1 MSRRESRTQSF
12 YKKMRYSLKSL
23 KGYKYVN
30 DYNNTSMKEC
40 QRYDEENQY
49 LYEKNVALYNRT
61 SKMLE
66 KRNAIFGL
74 PEPPRKPR
82 SPSNVELFVI
92 FKRRKEKTDNKL
104 QTLAV
109 IYLLKKE
116 YNLIVDPDV
125 SLIGSIKGSFEPY
138 QAIEL
143 AEKVARENNENYV
156 KDMLDYVN
164 ENKIYLKDEPQDKS
178 VTQKIRFYNN
188 QNIMIRRKSNSS
200 IESRSRSNSDTFV
213 IEQKI
218 NEMRE
223 RNQHIVKENNFVN
236 PNFNNSNNNGSSN
249 LQNNMYSSHSFSYSN
264 PNLGNTNLG
273 NTNLGDNVV
282 LDAPTNPYGVNSGK
296 RASAPRASAPPGDN
310 NVFMGNSPEKPP
322 AYN

>member
-1 MSRRESRTQSF
+1 MSRREGRTQSF
-12 YKKMRYSLKSL
+12 YRKMRYSFKSL

-49 LYEKNVALYNRT
+49 LYQKNVALYNRT

-109 IYLLKKE
+109 IYLLKKD

-125 SLIGSIKGSFEPY
+125 SLIGTLKGSFEPY
-138 QAIEL
+138 EAIEL
-143 AEKVARENNENYV
+143 AEKVAREHNENYV

-164 ENKIYLKDEPQDKS
+164 ENKIFLKDEPQDKS
-178 VTQKIRFYNN
+178 VSQKIKFYNN
-188 QNIMIRRKSNSS
+188 QNILIRKKSNSS
-200 IESRSRSNSDTFV
+200 LESRSRSNSDTFI
-213 IEQKI
+213 IEQKV
-218 NEMRE
+218 NETRE
-223 RNQHIVKENNFVN
+223 KNQNAVKENNYINSDNGNVN
-236 PNFNNSNNNGSSN
+236 SRH
-249 LQNNMYSSHSFSYSN
+249 NMYTSQSFSYSN
-264 PNLGNTNLG
+264 PNLERNINM
-273 NTNLGDNVV
+273 
-282 LDAPTNPYGVNSGK
+282 NPYNLEYHTK
-296 RASAPRASAPPGDN
+296 PIPLARAPLATAPLATAPLATAPFEG
-310 NVFMGNSPEKPP
+310 NVILSDLTKSDKPP
-322 AYN
+322 AYK

>member
-12 YKKMRYSLKSL
+12 CRKIRYSFKSL

-30 DYNNTSMKEC
+30 DYNNTSLKEC

-49 LYEKNVALYNRT
+49 LYQKNIALYNRT

-109 IYLLKKE
+109 IYLLKKN

-125 SLIGSIKGSFEPY
+125 SLIGTLKGSFEPY
-138 QAIEL
+138 EAIEL
-143 AEKVARENNENYV
+143 AEKVARDHNENYV
-156 KDMLDYVN
+156 KDMLNYVN
-164 ENKIYLKDEPQDKS
+164 ENKIYLKDEPQDKTVS
-178 VTQKIRFYNN
+178 QKIRFYNN
-188 QNIMIRRKSNSS
+188 QNILIRRKSNSS

-213 IEQKI
+213 IEQKV

-223 RNQHIVKENNFVN
+223 RNQNAVKENNYMN
-236 PNFNNSNNNGSSN
+236 SNSNNHLRSN
-249 LQNNMYSSHSFSYSN
+249 IYSSQSFSYSN
-264 PNLGNTNLG
+264 PNLEHSNIN
-273 NTNLGDNVV
+273 NSNNS
-282 LDAPTNPYGVNSGK
+282 NPYGVEYKTG
-296 RASAPRASAPPGDN
+296 PRASAPPAPA
-310 NVFMGNSPEKPP
+310 GNIILSNTVGQTDKPP

>member
-12 YKKMRYSLKSL
+12 CKKIRYSFKSL

-49 LYEKNVALYNRT
+49 LFEKNVALYNRT

-109 IYLLKKE
+109 IYLLKKD

-125 SLIGSIKGSFEPY
+125 SLIGTLKGSFEPY
-138 QAIEL
+138 EAIEL
-143 AEKVARENNENYV
+143 AEKVAREHNENYV
-156 KDMLDYVN
+156 KDMLEYVN

-178 VTQKIRFYNN
+178 VSQKIRFYNN
-188 QNIMIRRKSNSS
+188 QNIVIRRKSNSS

-223 RNQHIVKENNFVN
+223 RNQHIVKENNYMI
-236 PNFNNSNNNGSSN
+236 SNNGSN
-249 LQNNMYSSHSFSYSN
+249 LRDNMYTSQSLSYSN
-264 PNLGNTNLG
+264 PNLERNINM
-273 NTNLGDNVV
+273 
-282 LDAPTNPYGVNSGK
+282 NPYLEYNTKPISV
-296 RASAPRASAPPGDN
+296 ASAPMEKAPIASAPPASAPPASAPPNG
-310 NVFMGNSPEKPP
+310 NVILSDLVRSDKPP

>member
-12 YKKMRYSLKSL
+12 YKKLKYSFKSL

-30 DYNNTSMKEC
+30 DYNNTSLKEC

-49 LYEKNVALYNRT
+49 LYQKNVALYNRT

-109 IYLLKKE
+109 IYLLKKN

-125 SLIGSIKGSFEPY
+125 SLIGSLKGSFEPY
-138 QAIEL
+138 EAIEL
-143 AEKVARENNENYV
+143 AEKLARENNENYV
-156 KDMLDYVN
+156 KDMLTYVN
-164 ENKIYLKDEPQDKS
+164 ENKIYMKDEPQDKS
-178 VTQKIRFYNN
+178 VSQKIRFYNN
-188 QNIMIRRKSNSS
+188 QNILIRRKSNSS

-213 IEQKI
+213 IEQKV

-223 RNQHIVKENNFVN
+223 RNQNAVKENNYMNSNSNNHLRYNICSSQSFSQSN
-236 PNFNNSNNNGSSN
+236 PDLDQKFDINSSNKYNNNNNSN
-249 LQNNMYSSHSFSYSN
+249 SYN
-264 PNLGNTNLG
+264 VDYNTK
-273 NTNLGDNVV
+273 
-282 LDAPTNPYGVNSGK
+282 PIPM
-296 RASAPRASAPPGDN
+296 ASAPPVG
-310 NVFMGNSPEKPP
+310 NVILSNTTASKSDKPP

>member
-1 MSRRESRTQSF
+1 
-12 YKKMRYSLKSL
+12 MRYSFKSL

-49 LYEKNVALYNRT
+49 LYQKNVALYNRT

-109 IYLLKKE
+109 IYLLKKN

-125 SLIGSIKGSFEPY
+125 SLIGSLKGSFEPY
-138 QAIEL
+138 EAIEL
-143 AEKVARENNENYV
+143 AEKVAGEHNENYV

-164 ENKIYLKDEPQDKS
+164 ENKIFLKDEPQDKS
-178 VTQKIRFYNN
+178 VSQKIKFYNN
-188 QNIMIRRKSNSS
+188 QNILIRKKSNSS
-200 IESRSRSNSDTFV
+200 LESRSRSNSDTFI
-213 IEQKI
+213 IEQKV
-218 NEMRE
+218 NDMRE
-223 RNQHIVKENNFVN
+223 KNQNAVKENNYINSDNGNVN
-236 PNFNNSNNNGSSN
+236 
-249 LQNNMYSSHSFSYSN
+249 LRHNMYTSQSFSYSN
-264 PNLGNTNLG
+264 PNLERNINM
-273 NTNLGDNVV
+273 
-282 LDAPTNPYGVNSGK
+282 NPYNLEYHTK
-296 RASAPRASAPPGDN
+296 PIPLASAPSATAPLATTPFEG
-310 NVFMGNSPEKPP
+310 NVILSDLTKSDKPP
-322 AYN
+322 AYK

>member
-12 YKKMRYSLKSL
+12 CRKIRYSFKSL

-30 DYNNTSMKEC
+30 DYNNTSLKEC

-49 LYEKNVALYNRT
+49 LYQKNVALYNRT

-109 IYLLKKE
+109 IYLLKKN
-116 YNLIVDPDV
+116 YNLIVDTDV

-138 QAIEL
+138 EAIEL
-143 AEKVARENNENYV
+143 AEKVAREHNENYV
-156 KDMLDYVN
+156 KDMLDYIN
-164 ENKIYLKDEPQDKS
+164 KNKIYLKDEPQDKS
-178 VTQKIRFYNN
+178 VSQKIKFYNN
-188 QNIMIRRKSNSS
+188 QNILIHRKSNSS
-200 IESRSRSNSDTFV
+200 IESRSRSNSDTFI
-213 IEQKI
+213 IEQKV

-223 RNQHIVKENNFVN
+223 KNQNAFKENNYIN
-236 PNFNNSNNNGSSN
+236 SNNSNVNSRHNIYTS
-249 LQNNMYSSHSFSYSN
+249 QSFSYSN
-264 PNLGNTNLG
+264 PNLERNINM
-273 NTNLGDNVV
+273 
-282 LDAPTNPYGVNSGK
+282 NPYNLEYHTK
-296 RASAPRASAPPGDN
+296 PIPLASAPQAIAPPEG
-310 NVFMGNSPEKPP
+310 NVILSDLVRSDKPP
-322 AYN
+322 AYK

>member
-12 YKKMRYSLKSL
+12 CRKIRYSMKSL

-40 QRYDEENQY
+40 KRYDEENQY

-109 IYLLKKE
+109 IYLLKKD

-125 SLIGSIKGSFEPY
+125 SLIGSMKGSFEPY
-138 QAIEL
+138 EAIEL
-143 AEKVARENNENYV
+143 AEKVAREHNENYI

-164 ENKIYLKDEPQDKS
+164 ENKIFLKDEPQDKS

-188 QNIMIRRKSNSS
+188 QNIIIRRKSNSS

-213 IEQKI
+213 IEQKV

-223 RNQHIVKENNFVN
+223 RNQHIVKENNFIN
-236 PNFNNSNNNGSSN
+236 PNFDNSGGSN
-249 LQNNMYSSHSFSYSN
+249 LRNNMYSSHSFSYSN
-264 PNLGNTNLG
+264 PNLG
-273 NTNLGDNVV
+273 DNVV
-282 LDAPTNPYGVNSGK
+282 LDAPTNPYGADK
-296 RASAPRASAPPGDN
+296 RASAPRASAPPGEN
-310 NVFMGNSPEKPP
+310 NVFMGNSSERPP

>member
-12 YKKMRYSLKSL
+12 CRKIRYSFKSL

-30 DYNNTSMKEC
+30 DYNNTSLKEC

-49 LYEKNVALYNRT
+49 LYQKNVALYNRT

-109 IYLLKKE
+109 IYLLKKN

-138 QAIEL
+138 EAIEL
-143 AEKVARENNENYV
+143 AEKVAREHNENYV

-164 ENKIYLKDEPQDKS
+164 ENKIFLKDEPQDKS
-178 VTQKIRFYNN
+178 VSQKIKFYNN
-188 QNIMIRRKSNSS
+188 QNILIRRKSNSS

-213 IEQKI
+213 IEQKV

-223 RNQHIVKENNFVN
+223 KNQNAVKENNYM
-236 PNFNNSNNNGSSN
+236 NSNNGNVNSRH
-249 LQNNMYSSHSFSYSN
+249 NMYTSQSFSYSN
-264 PNLGNTNLG
+264 PNLERNTNM
-273 NTNLGDNVV
+273 
-282 LDAPTNPYGVNSGK
+282 NPYNLEYHTKPVPL
-296 RASAPRASAPPGDN
+296 ASAPLASAPQAVAPPEG
-310 NVFMGNSPEKPP
+310 NVILSDLVRSDKPP
-322 AYN
+322 AYK

>member
-1 MSRRESRTQSF
+1 M
-12 YKKMRYSLKSL
+12 KSL

-30 DYNNTSMKEC
+30 DYNNTSLKEC
-40 QRYDEENQY
+40 KRYDEENQY

-109 IYLLKKE
+109 IYLLKKD

-138 QAIEL
+138 EAIEL

-188 QNIMIRRKSNSS
+188 QNILIRRKSNSS
-200 IESRSRSNSDTFV
+200 LESRSRSNSDTFI
-213 IEQKI
+213 IEQKM

-223 RNQHIVKENNFVN
+223 RNQHIVQENNFVN
-236 PNFNNSNNNGSSN
+236 PNFNNSSNGSSN
-249 LQNNMYSSHSFSYSN
+249 LRNNMYSSHSFSYSN
-264 PNLGNTNLG
+264 PNLGD
-273 NTNLGDNVV
+273 TNLGDNVV
-282 LDAPTNPYGVNSGK
+282 LDAQVNPYGADSGK
-296 RASAPRASAPPGDN
+296 RASTPRASAPRASAPRASVPRASTPPGNQEN
-310 NVFMGNSPEKPP
+310 NIFMGNSLEKPP

>member
-12 YKKMRYSLKSL
+12 CRKIRYSFKSL

-49 LYEKNVALYNRT
+49 LYQKNVALYNRT

-109 IYLLKKE
+109 IYLLKKD

-143 AEKVARENNENYV
+143 AEKVAREHNENYI
-156 KDMLDYVN
+156 KDMLNYVN
-164 ENKIYLKDEPQDKS
+164 ENKIFLKDEPQDKS

-188 QNIMIRRKSNSS
+188 QNILIRRKSNSS
-200 IESRSRSNSDTFV
+200 LDSRNRSNSDTFIV
-213 IEQKI
+213 EQKV

-223 RNQHIVKENNFVN
+223 KNQHIVRENNFVH
-236 PNFNNSNNNGSSN
+236 PNKNSN
-249 LQNNMYSSHSFSYSN
+249 LRHNMYSSQSFSYSN
-264 PNLGNTNLG
+264 PNLEQKSTINPIRNPAINPYSVEYNTNA
-273 NTNLGDNVV
+273 V
-282 LDAPTNPYGVNSGK
+282 PP
-296 RASAPRASAPPGDN
+296 ASAPPAG
-310 NVFMGNSPEKPP
+310 NVVLSDSSTTRREIPP
-322 AYN
+322 AYNN

>member
-1 MSRRESRTQSF
+1 MLRRESRTQSIR
-12 YKKMRYSLKSL
+12 KKLRYSFKSL

-66 KRNAIFGL
+66 KRNAIFGM
-74 PEPPRKPR
+74 PEPPRRPR

-109 IYLLKKE
+109 IYLLQKD

-125 SLIGSIKGSFEPY
+125 SLINNMKKSFEPY

-143 AEKVARENNENYV
+143 AEKVAREHNENFI
-156 KDMLDYVN
+156 KNMLDYVN
-164 ENKIYLKDEPQDKS
+164 ENKIYLKDEPQDKTVS
-178 VTQKIRFYNN
+178 QKIKFYNN
-188 QNIMIRRKSNSS
+188 QNVILRKKSNSS
-200 IESRSRSNSDTFV
+200 IGSRERSNSDTFV
-213 IEQKI
+213 IEQQV
-218 NEMRE
+218 NETRAKTQAMV
-223 RNQHIVKENNFVN
+223 HENNNNVN
-236 PNFNNSNNNGSSN
+236 YGNTISRSQRNYSFNNSSEHNTN
-249 LQNNMYSSHSFSYSN
+249 SN
-264 PNLGNTNLG
+264 PFSMHNTNMH
-273 NTNLGDNVV
+273 
-282 LDAPTNPYGVNSGK
+282 NSLV
-296 RASAPRASAPPGDN
+296 RPMPSAPPASNIVLN
-310 NVFMGNSPEKPP
+310 NSNSNSLETKPP
-322 AYN
+322 AYC

>member
-1 MSRRESRTQSF
+1 MLRRESRTQTIR
-12 YKKMRYSLKSL
+12 KKLRYSFKSL

-74 PEPPRKPR
+74 PEPPRRPR

-109 IYLLKKE
+109 IYLLQKD
-116 YNLIVDPDV
+116 YNLIVDPDI
-125 SLIGSIKGSFEPY
+125 SLINEMKNAFEPY

-143 AEKVARENNENYV
+143 AEKVAREHNENFV
-156 KDMLDYVN
+156 KNMLDYVN
-164 ENKIYLKDEPQDKS
+164 ENKIFLKDEPQDKT
-178 VTQKIRFYNN
+178 VTQKIKFYNN
-188 QNIMIRRKSNSS
+188 QNIILRKKSNSS
-200 IESRSRSNSDTFV
+200 IGSRERSNSDTFV
-213 IEQKI
+213 IEQQI
-218 NEMRE
+218 NEKRTKTQAM
-223 RNQHIVKENNFVN
+223 VN
-236 PNFNNSNNNGSSN
+236 DHNVQRTLSFNNTGP
-249 LQNNMYSSHSFSYSN
+249 Y
-264 PNLGNTNLG
+264 T
-273 NTNLGDNVV
+273 DNRYIMPVSV
-282 LDAPTNPYGVNSGK
+282 PMPM
-296 RASAPRASAPPGDN
+296 PSAPPSSDVTNLVLNDN
-310 NVFMGNSPEKPP
+310 SVAPNTQKPP
-322 AYN
+322 AYC